1 MDLAVLALVLPLLV
15 ALAITTI
22 RSVAGDSA
30 MLVAA
35 LCLAVVWLRVDSRF
49 EGPVL
54 VRVTADHGLVAADLF
69 GLAVTAVAA
78 GGWLLARRR
87 RAAALDTS
95 LR

>member
-1 MDLAVLALVLPLLV
+1 MDLGLLALLLPLLV
-15 ALAITTI
+15 ALAITTV
-22 RSVAGDSA
+22 RSVAGDLP

-35 LCLAVVWLRVDSRF
+35 LCLVVVWLRVDSRF

-54 VRVTADHGLVAADLF
+54 VRVTADHGLVVADLF
-69 GLAVTAVAA
+69 GLAVAAVAA

-87 RAAALDTS
+87 HPAPVDAS